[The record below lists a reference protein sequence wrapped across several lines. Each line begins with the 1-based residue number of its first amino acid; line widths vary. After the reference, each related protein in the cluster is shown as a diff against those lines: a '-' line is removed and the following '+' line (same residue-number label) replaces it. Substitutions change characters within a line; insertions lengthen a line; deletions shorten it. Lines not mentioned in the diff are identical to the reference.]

1 MIKLL
6 LALLILFPISSFAS
20 NFSDLDTICDSK
32 TDGAYTS
39 NNDELILKHINEKIT
54 KTSGYVKYDDYLY
67 MVANTFTDNYRFLGS
82 YLLEYDCKEGSTKRL
97 SNLLKIS
104 WVGMGFIQYSDK
116 SNSIWI
122 RQTGNSNR
130 RWVWIYDLE
139 NNKLQS
145 IKSRPI
151 TIPKEYKASWVEDLD
166 TYDWKSIELTV
177 RYYTWNYNYINFS
190 NPEIVRYYF

>member
-104 WVGMGFIQYSDK
+104 
-116 SNSIWI
+116 
-122 RQTGNSNR
+122 
-130 RWVWIYDLE
+130 
-139 NNKLQS
+139 
-145 IKSRPI
+145 
-151 TIPKEYKASWVEDLD
+151 
-166 TYDWKSIELTV
+166 
-177 RYYTWNYNYINFS
+177 
-190 NPEIVRYYF
+190 